1 MNHLKDR
8 KYARTIQK
16 KETSEQGGDTEFSL
30 STTAALGIL
39 GGSFLVGLTAG
50 CFLFRNRI

>member
-8 KYARTIQK
+8 KYARTIQR
-16 KETSEQGGDTEFSL
+16 KETSEQGGDTEYSL

-39 GGSFLVGLTAG
+39 GGTFLVGLTAG